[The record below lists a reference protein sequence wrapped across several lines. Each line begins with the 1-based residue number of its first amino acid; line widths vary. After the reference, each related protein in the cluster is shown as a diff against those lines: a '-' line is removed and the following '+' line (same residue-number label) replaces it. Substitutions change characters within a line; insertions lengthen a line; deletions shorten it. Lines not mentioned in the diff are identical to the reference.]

1 MDLRIKRISD
11 RKKENITAHLGNEVL
26 FMFGPLALRRGHS
39 AHKMPSF
46 AAGIESS

>member
-1 MDLRIKRISD
+1 MDLRIKRIPD
-11 RKKENITAHLGNEVL
+11 RKKENITAPLGNEVL
-26 FMFGPLALRRGHS
+26 FMFSPLALRRGDS